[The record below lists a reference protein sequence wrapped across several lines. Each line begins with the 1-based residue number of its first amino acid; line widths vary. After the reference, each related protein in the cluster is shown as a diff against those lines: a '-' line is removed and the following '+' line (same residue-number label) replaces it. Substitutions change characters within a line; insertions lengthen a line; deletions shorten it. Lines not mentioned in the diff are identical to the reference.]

1 MRRTLAAVV
10 PTKETEQAGA
20 KRLSSSEARA
30 RIEGG
35 GGGVTLMKK
44 MVSRRTVDVG
54 DLLPANGGSMAPPPE
69 RQFFAQ
75 GDEGRRAHE
84 AAIVKYG
91 NEHLGAKARQVCLP
105 ATRFAGVGRSGWD
118 RVARAAPGLVLI
130 GAC

>member
-10 PTKETEQAGA
+10 PTKETEQAGS

-54 DLLPANGGSMAPPPE
+54 DLLQRLVMVTELTAM
-69 RQFFAQ
+69 
-75 GDEGRRAHE
+75 H
-84 AAIVKYG
+84 V
-91 NEHLGAKARQVCLP
+91 
-105 ATRFAGVGRSGWD
+105 W
-118 RVARAAPGLVLI
+118 AAPGLSSPRRR
-130 GAC
+130 

>member
-1 MRRTLAAVV
+1 MRRTLTAVV
-10 PTKETEQAGA
+10 PTEETAQVGA

-75 GDEGRRAHE
+75 GDEGRHAHE
-84 AAIVKYG
+84 AAIVKYS
-91 NEHLGAKARQVCLP
+91 NDHLGAKARQVCLP
-105 ATRFAGVGRSGWD
+105 VRCFAGLGRSGWD
-118 RVARAAPGLVLI
+118 LAARAAAGLVLF

>member
-1 MRRTLAAVV
+1 MRRTLTAVV
-10 PTKETEQAGA
+10 PTEETEKAGA

-69 RQFFAQ
+69 RQFFAE
-75 GDEGRRAHE
+75 GDEGRCAHE

-91 NEHLGAKARQVCLP
+91 NEHLGAKARQGCCQPHALRVW
-105 ATRFAGVGRSGWD
+105 AGAGGIGW
-118 RVARAAPGLVLI
+118 RARRRGW
-130 GAC
+130 C

>member
-54 DLLPANGGSMAPPPE
+54 DLLPAKVAKQEIARSVLPSRPSHA
-69 RQFFAQ
+69 
-75 GDEGRRAHE
+75 GR
-84 AAIVKYG
+84 
-91 NEHLGAKARQVCLP
+91 P
-105 ATRFAGVGRSGWD
+105 
-118 RVARAAPGLVLI
+118 VACSAWRG
-130 GAC
+130 